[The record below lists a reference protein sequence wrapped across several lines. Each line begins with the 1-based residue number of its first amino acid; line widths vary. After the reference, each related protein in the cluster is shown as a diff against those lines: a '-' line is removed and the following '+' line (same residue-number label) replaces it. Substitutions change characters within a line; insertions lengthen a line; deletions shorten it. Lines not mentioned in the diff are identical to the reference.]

1 MKTKKLL
8 NLGMMLACGLSIQA
22 QTPIFHEG
30 FDAEQ
35 SKQPTDV
42 AYYEYINTIDGDE
55 RNLNTTDAFAGAGCL
70 NFLNVEQNGNWW
82 QRAVKFRNLPLQE
95 GKSYRL
101 TFRFKGSNTW
111 MDIDNNNA
119 ETKSKMSVALMQG
132 GEDAD
137 IPLLDAQGNEFRY
150 ELSLFNPD
158 QYEKYTKMFYFA
170 SAQLQKDTYAEK
182 NPDKEPLADKWFA
195 TFNVYNPG
203 DYYLDEVDL
212 SESPIAAVNFAYEAI
227 RVDFG
232 YATNIKDLV
241 KQNPLGRVIMPEG
254 CASVKLNGADVPV
267 AAVELQ
273 SDGFMYIF
281 LDGVSFENPETDKV
295 EIAFKNPAD
304 ESYQVKYAGT
314 LAPEGAV
321 PDFTDNSGEY
331 LEAVGEAT
339 SWAYT
344 EPVLV
349 STFPENGSF
358 GLAETLDEVSFT
370 FDKPVK
376 ATTAYGD
383 PLEAKLNGSEDLVL
397 KTTDESGE
405 GVTTLTFG
413 RQDGKAFT
421 KGSYSITLKGIAS
434 AKEIETY
441 KTFTLDFETGK
452 MQIAETIYTDIVT
465 HLLQGAANGQPTGWT
480 IMVGGENWTG
490 GNPKDDNG
498 SACRNMISTGTDG
511 IDYTAFYL
519 CDREGYTYMQYGDKE
534 DARITLPAGNIEFS
548 IMALGHEAAARTL
561 EFRLEDMNGNE
572 IVRYSGTTSVDA
584 TKFTTIEAAGA
595 ITTKF
600 NNPTEQNVILKIH
613 EPDGGLTAARVL
625 GFKARSYTKTEGE
638 STEAEVILE
647 DKTFGGANGLD
658 AKDNFAPE
666 AGSGWALYQA
676 NDDGNGNW
684 KKEPG
689 KDYNYSGTR
698 IFKLGVANLTTGYYT
713 NGNWPN
719 TYAIYGN
726 EEGQGD
732 VTEPMLNLKSGRYQI
747 TYYAANWKENGA
759 NKGKEHIVHF
769 QLANKANG
777 TLVYEREDNITNCD
791 MNGDRNAAVTAKQV
805 QFTINIPVDD
815 YYTIKVGGTTEQFI
829 GNFKV
834 EKLGSQ
840 TAYYLGLIKSA
851 RELAIAEYDLCA
863 DAKYDGTAKTALKN
877 VIDKYADPTDIVHT
891 PAETNAAKA
900 EIEAATADMATRRD
914 YIARYDDA
922 KQNAAN
928 LLAEVGEVEDTE
940 ETPGHPATKYAQL
953 DAFKN
958 LEKVYQSCYD
968 KTAQELENAEL
979 VSAVQELENNTTL
992 LKNLKDKGIGLL
1004 TKQIVDAAAA
1014 LVKLDDS
1021 MSADSYVIA
1030 AGNALTDDQEIAKAL
1045 KLRVTKAIYDKLANN
1060 EDLFNILDEDLM
1072 ENVEDSIDLS
1082 GFIQNAN
1089 FYTTELDASKNL
1101 TNAANLPGWTVKTIR
1116 GSVGLEWVWVAWNA
1130 NQYNPINDQFLIAGW
1145 NCEWDL
1151 SQVITDLPVGKY
1163 TYVAGTM
1170 DSGFRD
1176 TNDEKNAALETRDHW
1191 TVTGNKDNVD
1201 TEGEIFSYIWWQSG
1215 EKRDSVHYNV
1225 SNIGQWY
1232 GLTDCA
1238 SKRFDVAAAGE
1249 GQTGEATIGSCAI
1262 SYNASAAVDN
1272 FRLYMVGKDDTF
1284 DYAAAAQK
1292 LNEVITEVVE
1302 VAAPEGEPVSVSYY
1316 DLSGKKV
1323 SRPNGIT
1330 IKVDTYKNG
1339 FMKVSKVL
1347 VK

>member
-70 NFLNVEQNGNWW
+70 NFFNSEQNGNWW
-82 QRAVKFRNLPLQE
+82 QRAVKFRNLPLEE

-111 MDIDNNNA
+111 MDIDNNA

-158 QYEKYTKMFYFA
+158 QYEKYTRMFYFA

-254 CASVKLNGADVPV
+254 CASVKLNGEDVPV

-281 LDGVSFENPETDKV
+281 LDEVTFDNPETDKV

-349 STFPENGSF
+349 STLPENGSF

-376 ATTAYGD
+376 TTTAYGD
-383 PLEAKLNGSEDLVL
+383 PLAAKLNGSEDLVL

-434 AKEIETY
+434 AKDIETY
-441 KTFTLDFETGK
+441 KTFNLDFETGK

-613 EPDGGLTAARVL
+613 EPDGGFTAARVL
-625 GFKARSYTKTEGE
+625 GFKARSYTKTAGE

-647 DKTFGGANGLD
+647 DKTFGGPNGIN
-658 AKDNFAPE
+658 AGNNQAPK
-666 AGSGWALYQA
+666 AGSGWRMYDKDDREAYY
-676 NDDGNGNW
+676 NDGTEWAYGHSRIWTGRVFKNLGTSFYTRSGGYPNHFMTYGEIVDGED
-684 KKEPG
+684 EP
-689 KDYNYSGTR
+689 TM
-698 IFKLGVANLTTGYYT
+698 KLA
-713 NGNWPN
+713 
-719 TYAIYGN
+719 A
-726 EEGQGD
+726 
-732 VTEPMLNLKSGRYQI
+732 GRYQI
-747 TYYAANWKENGA
+747 TYYALNWKGSPATYTFQVIDEADKSVLKEEVTDVTESAEGNGEYSGETH
-759 NKGKEHIVHF
+759 KI
-769 QLANKANG
+769 
-777 TLVYEREDNITNCD
+777 
-791 MNGDRNAAVTAKQV
+791 
-805 QFTINIPVDD
+805 QFTFNVLTDG
-815 YYTIKVGGTTEQFI
+815 YYSIKFGGTGESFS
-829 GNFKV
+829 GNVKI

-928 LLAEVGEVEDTE
+928 LLAEVGEVEDTDE
-940 ETPGHPATKYAQL
+940 VPGHPATKYAQL

-1021 MSADSYVIA
+1021 MSSDSYVIA

-1060 EDLFNILDEDLM
+1060 EDLFNILDEALM

-1116 GSVGLEWVWVAWNA
+1116 GSVGLEWGWTAWNA
-1130 NQYNPINDQFLIAGW
+1130 SQYNPINDQFIIAGW

-1151 SQVITDLPVGKY
+1151 SQVVTDLPVGKY
-1163 TYVAGTM
+1163 TFVAGTM

-1191 TVTGNKDNVD
+1191 TVTGNRNNEDF
-1201 TEGEIFSYIWWQSG
+1201 TGEIFSYIWWQSG

-1225 SNIGQWY
+1225 SNIGQY
-1232 GLTDCA
+1232 YELTDCA

-1262 SYNASAAVDN
+1262 SYNASAAVDK

-1323 SRPNGIT
+1323 SQPNGIT